1 MVAGWLGSRCLAAQL
16 LTAQSA
22 GRWPSRHI
30 PELHTIPRVPAAAAV
45 RMEAADLLLEI
56 DEAAWSGVP
65 IRPADLSRVAGLR
78 FRGIWE
84 LRLHR
89 IRGAQRGSAPHRC
102 CFPTRGRSEGQLVR
116 GAKACTGRPSPLN
129 SYLCR
134 TRGRGA
140 PRTEW
145 DARAREGNRCRTR
158 VLTGLMQPAD
168 TGRAAQLLEPA
179 AGRGV
184 GKPSLKARYGLWADT
199 LPRGSAVRVR
209 CRPCPAA
216 ASCSWSRPTGR
227 RPGAR
232 RRARAPSQGRSGS
245 QRP

>member
-1 MVAGWLGSRCLAAQL
+1 MVAGWLGSRCPAAQL

-56 DEAAWSGVP
+56 DEAAWSVVP

-78 FRGIWE
+78 FRGMWE

-168 TGRAAQLLEPA
+168 TGRAAQLLEPT

-184 GKPSLKARYGLWADT
+184 GKPSLKARSPSGRASGKPDRVAALHGGL
-199 LPRGSAVRVR
+199 LVV
-209 CRPCPAA
+209 CR
-216 ASCSWSRPTGR
+216 S
-227 RPGAR
+227 PG
-232 RRARAPSQGRSGS
+232 
-245 QRP
+245 